1 MACAAFDAYP
11 ALREWWSDPLIATL
25 SFGIAIT
32 IYTLAERANG
42 AHKGDND
49 AASAFAFLCRPP
61 HRLLRAG
68 TAYWIGVTIA
78 HYAYVAV
85 ASPTIVPDGCDSFL
99 RLVVDVIVGI
109 WLYDAIFYAVH
120 RAFHFG
126 SKMHSH
132 HARHHARSAQRLSA
146 ARVLDH
152 SLLDGALQVGVNIL
166 VQQYSPWGGAK
177 SRLARWAHNVI
188 VTWLL
193 TESHAVAGPRI
204 GRRWFAG
211 VRDHHRHHRT
221 GGRPYQQFFGY
232 LDRLDD

>member
-1 MACAAFDAYP
+1 M
-11 ALREWWSDPLIATL
+11 L
-25 SFGIAIT
+25 SHS
-32 IYTLAERANG
+32 L
-42 AHKGDND
+42 
-49 AASAFAFLCRPP
+49 P
-61 HRLLRAG
+61 
-68 TAYWIGVTIA
+68 
-78 HYAYVAV
+78 
-85 ASPTIVPDGCDSFL
+85 L
-99 RLVVDVIVGI
+99 RLHLCGRIRQLTRRSIAQHKNG
-109 WLYDAIFYAVH
+109 
-120 RAFHFG
+120 G
-126 SKMHSH
+126 S
-132 HARHHARSAQRLSA
+132 AEILVPQDGARSAQRLSA